1 MESLFTLAIFL
12 QVLLPYS
19 ISSQKIGCIDG
30 RQQSILARELEHWN
44 CIPLGKSTSQKGPQ
58 WKQMDFLPLL
68 TIGCQTQAAS
78 RTGFFCKLL
87 LRQSIH
93 LNKIFFSFQK
103 KSSFKDVRKFAF
115 KVPWEIVKL
124 KVDKSPHLLRSTSSK
139 GRRFSSLISRVPFL
153 IAFRGFVASSR
164 SRSRGEERK

>member
-1 MESLFTLAIFL
+1 
-12 QVLLPYS
+12 
-19 ISSQKIGCIDG
+19 
-30 RQQSILARELEHWN
+30 
-44 CIPLGKSTSQKGPQ
+44 
-58 WKQMDFLPLL
+58 MDFLPLL

-93 LNKIFFSFQK
+93 LNKIFFSFLLFLK

-124 KVDKSPHLLRSTSSK
+124 KVDKSPHLWRSTSSK
-139 GRRFSSLISRVPFL
+139 GRRRFSFLISRVLFL
-153 IAFRGFVASSR
+153 IAFRGFVASSSR
-164 SRSRGEERK
+164 SRSRGARGKKIRRNKATPYLSLES

>member
-1 MESLFTLAIFL
+1 MHFSFSQVPSKLRRKWSILESSFSRPKWCTTEPIEKNPCQLHTSVDKKADNMESLFTLAIFL

-93 LNKIFFSFQK
+93 LNKIFFFLFFK
-103 KSSFKDVRKFAF
+103 KKFF
-115 KVPWEIVKL
+115 
-124 KVDKSPHLLRSTSSK
+124 
-139 GRRFSSLISRVPFL
+139 
-153 IAFRGFVASSR
+153 
-164 SRSRGEERK
+164 